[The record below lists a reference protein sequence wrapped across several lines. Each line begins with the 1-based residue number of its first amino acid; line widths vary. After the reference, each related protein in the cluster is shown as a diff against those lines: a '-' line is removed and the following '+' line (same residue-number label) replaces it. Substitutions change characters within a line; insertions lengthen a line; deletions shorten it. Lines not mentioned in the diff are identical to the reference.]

1 MEMTEFLKEEM
12 TKSLREIQENRKK
25 LEEINKFHKEDQENT
40 NRKQR
45 KPKFLKIMPRNNK
58 PTGEVNK
65 TIQYIK
71 VEIEAKKKT
80 KTQEIVEIK
89 IQDCKKEIQRQ
100 GSPTQHRHGRK
111 ISIIE

>member
-1 MEMTEFLKEEM
+1 MTEFLKEEM

-25 LEEINKFHKEDQENT
+25 LQKINEFHKEGQENT

-58 PTGEVNK
+58 PMGEVNK

-89 IQDCKKEIQRQ
+89 MQDCKKELQSKVHPQ
-100 GSPTQHRHGRK
+100 NTQTWRK
-111 ISIIE
+111 NLNH

>member
-1 MEMTEFLKEEM
+1 MTEFLKEEM

-25 LEEINKFHKEDQENT
+25 LEEINKFHKEGQENT

-45 KPKFLKIMPRNNK
+45 KAKFLKIMPRNNT

-71 VEIEAKKKT
+71 VEIEAKK
-80 KTQEIVEIK
+80 EN
-89 IQDCKKEIQRQ
+89 
-100 GSPTQHRHGRK
+100 
-111 ISIIE
+111 

>member
-45 KPKFLKIMPRNNK
+45 KAKFLKIMPRNNK

-89 IQDCKKEIQRQ
+89 IQDCKKELQRQ
-100 GSPTQHRHGRK
+100 GSTTEHRHGRK